1 MDSLRSS
8 IDLAASTLSVPPD
21 LLLLEFWVF
30 FDWTDVDNSNLK
42 GNYTYKF
49 SFLEWIMLGCLF
61 LISLFISYIFFEV
74 FLENGVSS
82 MSNMAISLG
91 TGLITINIISYFL
104 MVQISK
110 KNMEHTEYIINK
122 MQTNLYRRQLEESE
136 NSFKEISR
144 LRHDMKNH
152 LQCVDALISK
162 NDPVSAHNY
171 IRKILDS
178 SLNTGYSE
186 VKTGNK
192 IIDIVLNTKLIQCK
206 KDNIETSVNI
216 SSFEINVDDM
226 DICIILGNLLDNA
239 IEECVKIDGKRRIE
253 FSALQKKGYV
263 IFVIKNTIRS
273 ELIGK
278 TPNLSTTKNNKKL
291 HGIGLGS
298 VKSAVKKNNGI
309 IELSVDH
316 TMFAANVMLPC
327 NN

>member
-1 MDSLRSS
+1 MDLITQRGFVR
-8 IDLAASTLSVPPD
+8 IMILFLTKFL
-21 LLLLEFWVF
+21 F
-30 FDWTDVDNSNLK
+30 FVVTRLIINAK
-42 GNYTYKF
+42 GNYSYKF

-61 LISLFISYIFFEV
+61 VISLFISYIFFEL

-82 MSNMAISLG
+82 MSNMAISVG

-110 KNMEHTEYIINK
+110 KNVEHTEYILNK
-122 MQTNLYRRQLEESE
+122 MQTNLYKRQLEESE

-152 LQCVDALISK
+152 LQCIDALISK
-162 NDPVSAHNY
+162 NESVSAHDY
-171 IRKILDS
+171 IMNILDS

-192 IIDIVLNTKLIQCK
+192 IIDIILNTKLIQCK

-216 SSFEINVDDM
+216 GSFKVDIDDM

-239 IEECVKIDGKRRIE
+239 IEECVKIDGKRSIE
-253 FSALQKKGYV
+253 FSAAQKKGYV
-263 IFVIKNTIRS
+263 NFVIKNTIRN

-278 TPNLSTTKNNKKL
+278 KPDFTTTKNDKKF
-291 HGIGLGS
+291 HGIGIGS

-309 IELSVDH
+309 IELSIEQALFV
-316 TMFAANVMLPC
+316 ANIMLPC
-327 NN
+327 KY